1 MPRCC
6 GFLGVSVIGLVV
18 LLMVSVG
25 GTTPAAAQQAPGF
38 GWFGGGGFTD
48 DNWDGNRRSRQRAL
62 QQQRQ
67 QRRTVFSPFGFGR
80 PQNYGQRGWSQNQNR
95 GWRGNPGVA
104 QRPDG
109 GMWGGN
115 PAYEPRVR
123 PRPRRLWWFENP
135 PVREVVEEDTSG
147 PDDGESNAAQIYTY
161 RPEPLLQVSDPK
173 VGAAHPPKL
182 DDPMAQSLWQRLRDG
197 TSGARATA
205 AQRKAVLAFYEGRG
219 FTPVWVTRNDVEPR
233 VAKLKHYFAA
243 AGAEGLDPRD
253 YNVAAEVGHLGALS
267 DSERVRTLVRFDIQ
281 LTVAALRYAQ
291 HASGGRIIPNRLSGY
306 HDLNPPSV
314 SAEAA
319 LAALAGNQA
328 PERYLASLH
337 PTHPAYAIFRRA
349 LMLQGAGNEHAED
362 APPIA
367 LGPTIR
373 EGQRDDRVP
382 MLRKRLAR
390 LGFLDVPGEASKDD
404 AAVQVEPLA
413 GDGDQ
418 PADAASDPEAVA
430 TTDSAAEPGDPDS
443 PSLGDSE
450 GSTGSAADR
459 LPADQ
464 GDSVLSADDTEAL
477 RSFQEQAG
485 LRPDGIVGNATIARL
500 NDSGELKQVQH
511 IIGNMERLRWMP
523 RDFGARHVLVN
534 QAAFELQVVDHNRP
548 IWTTRV
554 IVGKPN
560 TQTAVFSDVMETVEF
575 NPYWG
580 VPQSIIIKEMLPR
593 LRRDP
598 SYLDRNGYEVLDA
611 RGREISSS
619 YVDWSR
625 YGNKVPLSVRQPP
638 GAANA
643 LGVVKFLFPNSHA
656 IYMHDTP
663 TRSLFEKKVRAF
675 SHGCVRVQNPREL
688 AELVLGWDAERVD
701 EAIEQGSNQAVKL
714 SRKLPVHLA
723 YFTAWPDETGR
734 IIIYPDVYDRDAQL
748 EKALG
753 GGDVAL
759 R

>member
-6 GFLGVSVIGLVV
+6 GFLGMSVIGLVV
-18 LLMVSVG
+18 LLMVSIG

-38 GWFGGGGFTD
+38 GWFGGGGFAD
-48 DNWDGNRRSRQRAL
+48 DNWDGNRRSRQRV
-62 QQQRQ
+62 QQQQ
-67 QRRTVFSPFGFGR
+67 QRRTMFSPFGFGR
-80 PQNYGQRGWSQNQNR
+80 PPAYGQRGWNQNR
-95 GWRGNPGVA
+95 GWRGGSSAN
-104 QRPDG
+104 
-109 GMWGGN
+109 
-115 PAYEPRVR
+115 EPRVR

-219 FTPVWVTRNDVEPR
+219 FTPVWVTRSDVEPR
-233 VAKLKHYFAA
+233 VAKLRHYFAA

-253 YNVAAEVGHLGALS
+253 YNVAAEVGHLGALT

-306 HDLNPPSV
+306 HDLNPPTV
-314 SAEAA
+314 GAEAA
-319 LAALAGNQA
+319 LTALAGNQA
-328 PERYLASLH
+328 PEHYLASLH
-337 PTHPAYAIFRRA
+337 PTHPAYAMFRRA

-367 LGPTIR
+367 PGPTIR
-373 EGQRDDRVP
+373 EGQQDDRVP

-390 LGFLDVPGEASKDD
+390 LGFMDIPGEANRDD
-404 AAVQVEPLA
+404 AVQVEPLA
-413 GDGDQ
+413 GDGGQ
-418 PADAASDPEAVA
+418 PADAASDPEAVS
-430 TTDSAAEPGDPDS
+430 TTNSAAEPANPDD
-443 PSLGDSE
+443 PSLGE
-450 GSTGSAADR
+450 AD
-459 LPADQ
+459 P
-464 GDSVLSADDTEAL
+464 GDSVLSATDTEAL

-500 NDSGELKQVQH
+500 NDSGEQKQVQH
-511 IIGNMERLRWMP
+511 IIDNMERLRWMA

-534 QAAFELQVVDHNRP
+534 QAAFELQVIDHNRP
-548 IWTTRV
+548 IWSTRV

-598 SYLDRNGYEVLDA
+598 GYLDRNGYEVLDA
-611 RGREISSS
+611 R
-619 YVDWSR
+619 
-625 YGNKVPLSVRQPP
+625 
-638 GAANA
+638 AA
-643 LGVVKFLFPNSHA
+643 
-656 IYMHDTP
+656 
-663 TRSLFEKKVRAF
+663 RSARAM
-675 SHGCVRVQNPREL
+675 S
-688 AELVLGWDAERVD
+688 
-701 EAIEQGSNQAVKL
+701 
-714 SRKLPVHLA
+714 
-723 YFTAWPDETGR
+723 TGR
-734 IIIYPDVYDRDAQL
+734 ASATRCRCRCASRRGPPMPLAS
-748 EKALG
+748 
-753 GGDVAL
+753 
-759 R
+759 